1 MKHGLGVALL
11 VLLLAALIVLHA
23 VVAPYTKVEESFHVQ
38 ATHDI
43 LAFGLPY
50 EKGLEYVNYDHFV
63 FPGAVPRTAV
73 GAAALAKVSQGLLAL
88 NVDIDHQILSRVALG
103 LYNALALGVFAHGV
117 LRSFGRTV
125 AVWYLVLQGSQFH
138 LIYYASRP
146 LSNMFAFGLTTFS
159 LRFALP
165 DKLPLNAA
173 RSGLHENAGQLSL
186 ILLTFAGVVFR
197 SELAV
202 LVATTTLYLL
212 ASRRITL
219 LSCIK
224 AGLLGLSLGLCTT
237 VPIDSQFWQRW
248 PLWPE
253 LEAFVFNVV
262 HGQSSEWGIEPW
274 SFYFLNALPRLL
286 LNPAT
291 YLLALPIALR
301 QPATRHPALSLLTP
315 SLTFV
320 ALYSFMPHKEWRFI
334 IYIIPALT
342 ASAALGAGYLWT
354 HRARSL
360 FARTASRLLVLST
373 LFSFLLSTFVLLPA
387 SAANYPGAHALN
399 ALHRYHA
406 RTAPVQDTD
415 VEPDSVTVYLGNL
428 ACQTGVTRFLQL
440 PDSHWVYDKTEDEAA
455 KASFEFWDRFDYAL
469 VEAGRDPTFA
479 DDDEVRLRA
488 ALPEAQWE
496 VVEVV
501 DGFAGV
507 SVLRPGVQADGDA
520 ERWVL
525 RSLGGESAA
534 GLYERGR
541 DIVRQAVL
549 RGWWVELKMRPKIKV
564 LKRV

>member
-186 ILLTFAGVVFR
+186 ILLTFAG
-197 SELAV
+197 
-202 LVATTTLYLL
+202 
-212 ASRRITL
+212 RITL

-237 VPIDSQFWQRW
+237 FWQRW

-479 DDDEVRLRA
+479 DDDEGK
-488 ALPEAQWE
+488 AQWE